1 MTCRKFLPDVWP
13 RYQPCQQQCAHEFL
27 MKTFEVLLES
37 TSSVVDTFA
46 FHNQVTG
53 ESRTVVAFQMVK
65 QLAVGGI
72 DITFKGDRNKQY
84 PPVCIASLSRY
95 EV

>member
-1 MTCRKFLPDVWP
+1 MTCKKFLPDVWP
-13 RYQPCQQQCAHEFL
+13 RYQPCQQQCAHAFL

-53 ESRTVVAFQMVK
+53 ESRSLAFSYNLVPRINHV
-65 QLAVGGI
+65 LLGG
-72 DITFKGDRNKQY
+72 QY
-84 PPVCIASLSRY
+84 VLIL
-95 EV
+95 VNL